1 VLGRRDHASPVP
13 GGEPACEVAEL
24 GTCVQLTV
32 SGELDLA
39 AAPVL
44 RDAAGRI
51 ALTPGR
57 LVLLDLRAATFVD
70 SSVVHFAVDLD
81 RRATAQGGGL
91 VIMATPRT
99 KALFGLVGADG
110 LTIVEDERDDALAA
124 GD

>member
-1 VLGRRDHASPVP
+1 VSSVP
-13 GGEPACEVAEL
+13 GDEPACDVAEL
-24 GTCVQLTV
+24 GTCVQLTM
-32 SGELDLA
+32 SGEFDLA

-44 RDAAGRI
+44 REAAARV

-57 LVLLDLRAATFVD
+57 LVLLDLCAATFVD

-81 RRATAQGGGL
+81 RRATAHGGEL

-99 KALFGLVGADG
+99 KALFRLVGADG
-110 LTIVEDERDDALAA
+110 LTIVEDEREDVPAA